1 MEIGLNSA
9 VCFDLDGVLIDTMP
23 LHAQAWQ
30 DALTTLR
37 LSVLRRDIY
46 EWEGESGVVTARTLL
61 SRRGGRPPSRQAI
74 ASLLRD
80 KERRFS
86 RLARHIRVNPRL
98 DRLLGTLRA
107 RGIRLGLV
115 TGTSSR
121 EIRRVVSKRLLSV
134 FTVVIS
140 GDQVRHG
147 KPHPEPYRTAIR
159 ELGVPSGK
167 TIVVEN
173 APYGIRSGRA
183 AGAGLVIA
191 LASSLP
197 SRFLQEADVIV
208 TSIPKLCRLLE
219 DLTATY

>member
-1 MEIGLNSA
+1 

-30 DALTTLR
+30 DALDTLR

-46 EWEGESGVVTARTLL
+46 EWEGEPGVVTARTLL
-61 SRRGGRPPSRQAI
+61 LRRGGRPPSRQTI
-74 ASLLRD
+74 ASLLRE

-98 DRLLGTLRA
+98 GRLLSTLRA
-107 RGIRLGLV
+107 RRIRLGLV

-159 ELGVPSGK
+159 KLGVPPGK

-219 DLTATY
+219 DLTAAY